1 METRWLT
8 RPPFQHTILHSNQ
21 EETETALETGQTHT
35 LLSRVLCSSLHAI
48 RCIRSMERAQL
59 PQFSNAARA
68 LVVLIRALCA
78 HVIRLT
84 PACGEFGSLNGGGP
98 SQYTRSLSA
107 APPDPSRSRR
117 QYGAL
122 RPPAQAHATREVL
135 FLLPSS
141 SFSFIRI
148 PPSSAATNRRISAAT
163 PARRSTG
170 LCACLRPRPRPPT
183 AHCSEAMQSSSGS
196 SSDQSASILSSVHP
210 LSTTLTFPRRA

>member
-1 METRWLT
+1 M
-8 RPPFQHTILHSNQ
+8 HTID
-21 EETETALETGQTHT
+21 G
-35 LLSRVLCSSLHAI
+35 
-48 RCIRSMERAQL
+48 ERAQL

-84 PACGEFGSLNGGGP
+84 PACGDFGSLNGGGP

-122 RPPAQAHATREVL
+122 RPPAQAHASREVL
-135 FLLPSS
+135 LLLPSS

-170 LCACLRPRPRPPT
+170 LCACLRPRPRPRPRPPA